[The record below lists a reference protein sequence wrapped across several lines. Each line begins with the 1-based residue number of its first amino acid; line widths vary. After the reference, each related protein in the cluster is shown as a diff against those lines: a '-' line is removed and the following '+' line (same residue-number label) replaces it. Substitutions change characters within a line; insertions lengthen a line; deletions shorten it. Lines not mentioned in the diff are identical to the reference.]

1 MEASQI
7 IKRELPYDPVI
18 PLLGTYPKKA
28 DTKIQK
34 VTHIPIFIAA
44 LFTTAKV
51 GNNLNNHPK
60 ING

>member
-1 MEASQI
+1 MEASKI

-18 PLLGTYPKKA
+18 PLLGTYPKKV